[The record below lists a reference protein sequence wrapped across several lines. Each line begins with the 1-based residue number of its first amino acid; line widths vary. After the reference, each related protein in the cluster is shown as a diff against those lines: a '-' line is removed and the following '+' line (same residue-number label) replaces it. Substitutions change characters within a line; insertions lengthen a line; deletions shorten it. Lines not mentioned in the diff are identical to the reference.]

1 MHSTESYC
9 IEWGPSAAWLP
20 DNVAGA
26 SPTAD
31 QSFLTTMDHSLGVV
45 VGVGVLQQDV
55 CTCATIELNQ
65 NVGIEA

>member
-1 MHSTESYC
+1 M
-9 IEWGPSAAWLP
+9 WGLQPLGFQVVSG
-20 DNVAGA
+20 AG
-26 SPTAD
+26 PTAD

-55 CTCATIELNQ
+55 CTCATNELNQ